1 MKKEFDS
8 KPIYNNIFL
17 KTKINFYGD
26 GATNFHDKEITKVG
40 SNYSCLGITLINFFL
55 KKEEKC
61 YPQVFL
67 K

>member
-8 KPIYNNIFL
+8 KPIYNKIFL